1 MNLFFKN
8 ILYISA
14 LDVVVL
20 NSLNIL
26 SLSTV
31 TENEIILQAE
41 TVRGSLTQLYTELA
55 KYRKREAQM
64 EVYNQLQSQLQRAK
78 ELEKTLEE

>member
-1 MNLFFKN
+1 M
-8 ILYISA
+8 
-14 LDVVVL
+14 

-26 SLSTV
+26 SLSSV
-31 TENEIILQAE
+31 SENDINLLQAE

-55 KYRKREAQM
+55 RYRKREAQM

-78 ELEKTLEE
+78 ELEKNLEK

>member
-1 MNLFFKN
+1 MNLFFEK
-8 ILYISA
+8 ILFISA

-78 ELEKTLEE
+78 ELEKTLEG